1 MKRKIL
7 ISGLCVMLILSG
19 CGEKTPETV
28 EDYGGTSSE
37 AKEEARGLV
46 TFPRT
51 YEDPY
56 EADEP
61 QVVYP
66 SGGADI
72 VTAPTAKK
80 E

>member
-19 CGEKTPETV
+19 CGENKPETV

-51 YEDPY
+51 YEEPY
-56 EADEP
+56 
-61 QVVYP
+61 
-66 SGGADI
+66 
-72 VTAPTAKK
+72 
-80 E
+80 